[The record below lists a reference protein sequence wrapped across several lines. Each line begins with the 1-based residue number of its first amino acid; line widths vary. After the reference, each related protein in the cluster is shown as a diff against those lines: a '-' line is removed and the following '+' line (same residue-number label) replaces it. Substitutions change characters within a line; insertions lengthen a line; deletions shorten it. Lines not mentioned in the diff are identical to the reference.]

1 MADWPY
7 STRRWQRLRALKLS
21 VSPLCYPC
29 ELRGDFVPA
38 EHVDHIVSIASG
50 GNPFPAL
57 DGLMSMC
64 PRCHS
69 EKTNAVDRP
78 GGKGVRFKG
87 VGADGLP
94 IDPSH
99 PFFSGGDT
107 PSKDEDLGPEDRLGT
122 FRFS

>member
-1 MADWPY
+1 MSKRPY
-7 STRRWQRLRALKLS
+7 STMRWQRLRCLKL
-21 VSPLCYPC
+21 VMFPICEPC
-29 ELRGDFVPA
+29 EMRGDTVPA

-50 GNPFPAL
+50 GDPYPDI

-69 EKTNAVDRP
+69 EKTAAVDRS

-87 VGADGLP
+87 ARASGLP
-94 IDPSH
+94 VDPSH

-107 PSKDEDLGPEDRLGT
+107 PSKDG
-122 FRFS
+122 

>member
-7 STRRWQRLRALKLS
+7 STAQWRRLRALKLS
-21 VSPLCYPC
+21 TSPLCEPC
-29 ELRGDFVPA
+29 SMRGDLVPGH
-38 EHVDHIVSIASG
+38 HVDHVVSIASG
-50 GNPFPAL
+50 GDPFPPL

-69 EKTNAVDRP
+69 EKTAAVDRP

-87 VGADGLP
+87 VGADGFP
-94 IDPSH
+94 VDPSH

-107 PSKDEDLGPEDRLGT
+107 PSTDGKPPT
-122 FRFS
+122 

>member
-7 STRRWQRLRALKLS
+7 STAQWRRLRALKLS
-21 VSPLCYPC
+21 TSPLCEPC
-29 ELRGDFVPA
+29 SMRGDLVPGH
-38 EHVDHIVSIASG
+38 HVDHVVSIASG
-50 GNPFPAL
+50 GDPFPPL

-69 EKTNAVDRP
+69 EKTAAVDRA

-87 VGADGLP
+87 VGADGFP
-94 IDPSH
+94 VDPSH

-107 PSKDEDLGPEDRLGT
+107 PSTDGKPPT
-122 FRFS
+122 

>member
-7 STRRWQRLRALKLS
+7 STARWQRLRRLKLS
-21 VSPLCYPC
+21 SSPLCEAC
-29 ELRGDFVPA
+29 DMRGQVVPA
-38 EHVDHIVSIASG
+38 EHVDHVVAISAG
-50 GNPFPAL
+50 GDPFPPL
-57 DGLMSMC
+57 DGLMSLC

-69 EKTNAVDRP
+69 EKTAAVDRP

-87 VGADGLP
+87 ASLDGLP

-107 PSKDEDLGPEDRLGT
+107 PSKDEEPRAEDRCGT
-122 FRFS
+122 SVLS

>member
-7 STRRWQRLRALKLS
+7 STRQWQRLRLVKLS
-21 VSPLCYPC
+21 STPLCEPC
-29 ELRGDFVPA
+29 TLRGQIMPA

-50 GNPFPAL
+50 GDPFPSL

-87 VGADGLP
+87 ASVEGLP

-107 PSKDEDLGPEDRLGT
+107 PSKDEGAGTGDRSGT
-122 FRFS
+122 FLFS